1 MKARITLFFHTVPK
15 LALRLGA
22 GLSGKGT
29 VLVLM
34 WFLLIRNQLK
44 KTKQPVYLPLR
55 FAGQD
60 ISMYIYDAAHIA
72 ALQEVYLEEEYR
84 WCPIAD
90 PRYIIDIG
98 AHIGDTTRY
107 YHARFPNAT
116 IIAVEPSP
124 DNFALLQ
131 KNCQGIPY
139 IKTIQAAVSSSDG
152 TLELHRGAS
161 SLGYSVKRR
170 ANEVDRVSV
179 PAMTLTTLLKTYG
192 VATADV
198 IKFDIEGGEE
208 HLFPNSML
216 PEQFASVYI
225 GEVHTDLMGLSQQVF
240 LDLFAAFTVETSS
253 ILSEHRFIL
262 KASRHVNV

>member
-1 MKARITLFFHTVPK
+1 MKARITLFFYTVPQ

-22 GLSGKGT
+22 GFSGKGT

-44 KTKQPVYLPLR
+44 KTKRPVHLPLR
-55 FAGQD
+55 FMGQD

-72 ALQEVYLEEEYR
+72 ALKEVYLEEEYR
-84 WCPIAD
+84 WCPIAA

-107 YHARFPNAT
+107 YHARFPEAT

-131 KNCQGIPY
+131 KNCQGIPH
-139 IKTIQAAVSSSDG
+139 IKTVQAAVSDTDG
-152 TLELHRGAS
+152 ILELHRGAS
-161 SLGYSVKRR
+161 SLGHSVKKRTGEIDCVR
-170 ANEVDRVSV
+170 V
-179 PAMTLTTLLKTYG
+179 PALTLATLLQDHAIAK
-192 VATADV
+192 ADV

-208 HLFPNSML
+208 HLFPVGTL
-216 PEQFASVYI
+216 PQQFASVYI
-225 GEVHTDLMGLSQQVF
+225 GEVHTDLMRLSKEAFVDAF
-240 LDLFAAFTVETSS
+240 VAFTTDTSS
-253 ILSEHRFIL
+253 TLSEHRFIL
-262 KASRHVNV
+262 KASRHVNS